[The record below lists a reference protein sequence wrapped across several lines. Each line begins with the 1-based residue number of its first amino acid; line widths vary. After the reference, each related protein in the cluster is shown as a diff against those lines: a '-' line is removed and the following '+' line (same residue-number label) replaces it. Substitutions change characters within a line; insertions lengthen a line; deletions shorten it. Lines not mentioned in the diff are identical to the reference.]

1 MTVTER
7 VWFLRQARDALF
19 ELRRI
24 PRQVDVSCDSRAA
37 GSSTMSRLEQDLS
50 ALAFRRRA
58 DEAVAAF
65 DVMSSEKY
73 SLSVS

>member
-1 MTVTER
+1 
-7 VWFLRQARDALF
+7 
-19 ELRRI
+19 
-24 PRQVDVSCDSRAA
+24 
-37 GSSTMSRLEQDLS
+37 MSRLEQDLS

-73 SLSVS
+73 SLSVSLCGHSGGRIGVVCFRAADQVRVNWVAPTARLSWRRR